1 MSATWK
7 AWTTKWECGRD
18 RRVMPMPQDDGLIVR
33 PFDSTGMTSGSWHFA
48 GRSRGMFQQYVA
60 WKRRS
65 VVRCRGLNTIV
76 RRLSSWRTRSSG
88 AMKSASPSGCG
99 ALLAPGIHGWNPCLV
114 LVVVAFNYIHAAM
127 CSEGLKIDVLSL
139 KKRGPQTLR
148 PKTLFR
154 VGRTLRLD
162 MNLLRGS
169 RIVYQIRRRIQGATW
184 RVRDAKRVR
193 DLHSR
198 AKLGHSRLERESRH
212 YSA

>member
-1 MSATWK
+1 MGMRPRSSCYAH
-7 AWTTKWECGRD
+7 AAGRW
-18 RRVMPMPQDDGLIVR
+18 IVR
-33 PFDSTGMTSGSWHFA
+33 PFDSTGMTSGSWHFV

-65 VVRCRGLNTIV
+65 VGRYRGLNTIV

-169 RIVYQIRRRIQGATW
+169 RMVYQIRRRIQGANSTW

-198 AKLGHSRLERESRH
+198 AKLGHSGLERESMH